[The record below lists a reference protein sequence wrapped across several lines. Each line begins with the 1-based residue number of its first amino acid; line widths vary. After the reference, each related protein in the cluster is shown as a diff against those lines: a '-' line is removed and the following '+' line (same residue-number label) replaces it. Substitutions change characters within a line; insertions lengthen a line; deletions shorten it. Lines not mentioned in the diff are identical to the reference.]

1 MAKMSFTNITSS
13 TCTISITE
21 LQVYDANDPN
31 SVNYTRVARIY
42 MSTVS
47 LPPSTVSGTPDA
59 ISSNIAKEDSSATIS
74 LKSLDANTTYYVRC
88 NFYEFGKY
96 DKYLATLTGEFTT
109 KSAGGTT
116 NEWNLIEYTSRT
128 DTFKITKRIS
138 KAECYCI
145 PITFS
150 YSGKAAFY
158 CDSSDSDMPAD
169 MIAFLSMST
178 SFDTDATS
186 GQPTSILT
194 SNDDSDKDYN
204 DTMLGGDFGFE
215 WNVVS
220 GVTYYLFVRE
230 VSIRYEPGLIYI
242 HCIAPAEESEYFEWS
257 SAVAHGSP
265 TRNVSHTEWDN
276 FIDKIIEVLTDKKII
291 NQPLTSGVYGYEV
304 GTTFRT
310 MLQDCYLTYDTEL
323 QGYPLTAQKFNVARF
338 LIGSNLPAGGTTGI
352 SDKTSKKS
360 KVLASDFITLENCL
374 KTMQG

>member
-1 MAKMSFTNITSS
+1 
-13 TCTISITE
+13 
-21 LQVYDANDPN
+21 
-31 SVNYTRVARIY
+31 

-47 LPPSTVSGTPDA
+47 IPPDTVSGTADA
-59 ISSNIAKEDSSATIS
+59 VSSNIAKEDSSATIP
-74 LKSLDANTTYYVRC
+74 LNKLDANTTYYVRC

-96 DKYLATLTGEFTT
+96 SKYLATLTGSFTT
-109 KSAGGTT
+109 KSEGATT
-116 NEWNLIEYTSRT
+116 NEWNVIDFTPKT
-128 DTFKITKRIS
+128 DTFKITKRIN

-158 CDSSDSDMPAD
+158 CDSSGSDMPAD

-178 SFDTDATS
+178 SFDTTS
-186 GQPTSILT
+186 GEPTSILT
-194 SNDDSDKDYN
+194 SNDERDKDYN

-242 HCIAPAEESEYFEWS
+242 HCDAPTENSEYFEWS
-257 SAVAHGSP
+257 SGVAKGKAIKD
-265 TRNVSHTEWDN
+265 VLHTEWDN
-276 FIDKIIEVLTDKKII
+276 FIDKIIEVFTDKKII
-291 NQPLTSGVYGYEV
+291 GTQISSELYGYAI

-310 MLQDCYLTYDTEL
+310 MLNGCYLEYDVDL
-323 QGYPLTAQKFNVARF
+323 QGYPLTAKKFNVARF
-338 LIGSNLPAGGTTGI
+338 LIGSNLPDGGTTGI
-352 SDKTSKKS
+352 HDKTSMSS

-374 KTMQG
+374 KTIQDTI